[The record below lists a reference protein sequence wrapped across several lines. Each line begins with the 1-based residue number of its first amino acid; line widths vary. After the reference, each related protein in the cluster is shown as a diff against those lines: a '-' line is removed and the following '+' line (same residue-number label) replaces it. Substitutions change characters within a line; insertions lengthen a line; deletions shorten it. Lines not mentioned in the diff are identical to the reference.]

1 KQKNILSNN
10 TIISMFQVLKG
21 TTGGFRQTPGTELQ
35 NESTG
40 ETIYIPPQAA
50 DEIVMHMSALEK
62 FINNDGM
69 TDIDPLI
76 KMALIH
82 HQFESIHPFP
92 DGNGRIGRILNVLYL
107 VQQDLLETPIL
118 YLSRYITE
126 HKDEYYRLL
135 QSTRN
140 NGEWEPWLLYMINAV
155 ADIALDTTKMI
166 SEIRILMTD
175 YKRRIRDEFSF
186 YSQDLLN
193 NLFRYPYTRI
203 DYMINDLRVSRPTA
217 TRYLDALAKGG
228 FLEKYKIGRSVYY
241 MNTPLVALFME
252 GFDK

>member
-1 KQKNILSNN
+1 
-10 TIISMFQVLKG
+10 
-21 TTGGFRQTPGTELQ
+21 
-35 NESTG
+35 
-40 ETIYIPPQAA
+40 
-50 DEIVMHMSALEK
+50 MSALEK
-62 FINNDGM
+62 FINDNSL

-118 YLSRYITE
+118 YLSRFITQ

-135 QSTRN
+135 QSTRTS
-140 NGEWEPWLLYMINAV
+140 GEWEPWLLYMINAV
-155 ADIALDTTKMI
+155 ADISSDTTKLI
-166 SEIRILMTD
+166 SEIRRLMAD
-175 YKRRIRDEFSF
+175 YKHKIRNEFSF

-203 DYMINDLRVSRPTA
+203 DYVMNDLRVSRPTA
-217 TRYLDALAKGG
+217 TRYLDELGKSG
-228 FLEKYKIGRSVYY
+228 FLKRYKIGRSVYY
-241 MNTPLVALFME
+241 MNTPLVSLFVE
-252 GFDK
+252 GFDN